1 MVVTSAE
8 NLPRHRFGTDGTK
21 LVVHDSFVVLTAHFC
36 VLLLRL
42 LLRDE
47 MSLLQQAEVD
57 YGKL

>member
-21 LVVHDSFVVLTAHFC
+21 LVVQDSCVVLT